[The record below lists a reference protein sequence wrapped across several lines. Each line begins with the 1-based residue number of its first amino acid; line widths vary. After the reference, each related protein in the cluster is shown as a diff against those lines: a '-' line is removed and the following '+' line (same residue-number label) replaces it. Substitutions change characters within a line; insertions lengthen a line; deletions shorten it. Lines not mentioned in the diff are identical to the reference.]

1 MYDYMKSLH
10 RQFFREPECSELRRE
25 IEQTRQEL
33 RDQLD
38 KEKRRKLLYL
48 VDCQAALRE
57 DISIQSFL
65 AGYRLAC
72 GIYRELLMQPP
83 HSFDR
88 EEETRTEEI
97 YRIEKKAAEAA
108 RSEQED

>member
-10 RQFFREPECSELRRE
+10 RQFFREPECGELRRE
-25 IEQTRQEL
+25 IEQTRQAL
-33 RDQLD
+33 RDQMD

-57 DISIQSFL
+57 EVSLQSFL
-65 AGYRLAC
+65 VGYRLAC

-88 EEETRTEEI
+88 EEEKRAEEI
-97 YRIEKKAAEAA
+97 YQIEKKAAQAA
-108 RSEQED
+108 CPDEEE

>member
-10 RQFFREPECSELRRE
+10 RQFFLEPACSELRRE
-25 IEQTRQEL
+25 MEQTRQML

-38 KEKRRKLLYL
+38 KENRKKLLYL
-48 VDCQAALRE
+48 VDCQSALRE
-57 DISIQSFL
+57 EVSLQSFL

-72 GIYRELLMQPP
+72 GIYWELLQQPP

-88 EEETRTEEI
+88 EEERRAMELYEM
-97 YRIEKKAAEAA
+97 EKRAAEAA
-108 RSEQED
+108 RTREEE

>member
-57 DISIQSFL
+57 DISLQSFL